1 MSLRKKFFSCFA
13 VFWVFFPLHNEW
25 RAFGQVAGTTV
36 PALPGCS
43 GTLPRS
49 KPCTT
54 EKDCAAP
61 VDNTCATWITNG
73 SPVDTCSG
81 DGAAAGDH
89 CVTTSTRE
97 GCAQKGLCSLQRR
110 PKLDPICVPG
120 IGAGTVWK
128 YVAVLGGDCVVG
140 PAPTPI
146 E

>member
-1 MSLRKKFFSCFA
+1 MSLRKEFFSCLA
-13 VFWVFFPLHNEW
+13 VFLVFFPLHNEW
-25 RAFGQVAGTTV
+25 RAFGQVAGTTE

-49 KPCTT
+49 KPCTL

-61 VDNTCATWITNG
+61 VDNTCSTWIKNLL
-73 SPVDTCSG
+73 PVDTCSG
-81 DGAAAGDH
+81 DGAAEGDH
-89 CVTTSTRE
+89 CFTTSART

-110 PKLDPICVPG
+110 PNKDPICVQG
-120 IGAGTVWK
+120 VGTNSVWK